1 MEVMTK
7 NRVSSAFLYVSLL
20 AFILFVVYILFINQ
34 EVLYTAHDRSEFIYG
49 APFFHTLMSKPFGL
63 VQYVG
68 AWLTQFFYHPIL
80 GAGMLVAIW
89 ALIFYVGAKAFQ
101 LQRSASALM
110 LLPIACLLTSI
121 VDLGYWI
128 YIFSVRGYWF
138 SQSLGY
144 RAMLSLLW
152 AARSTQRRSSS
163 ARLLPTGR
171 KKWHLVW
178 YLLAFCIYP
187 VLGWFDLLFM
197 LCLMLT
203 AKPSWREILGIV
215 LLVFTAGIWH
225 VLLYSNQNFN
235 DVMLAGMP
243 RFITPIDSST
253 HLSTPFW
260 VLGVVSVLI
269 PLSRK
274 YLARRIVPVLCTAA
288 GVIFTLSFMFHDR
301 NYIDEMR
308 MVRYAEADNWK
319 EVINVAANNPEPTRT
334 MVMLKNVALMNEGGL
349 LERSFKLGNNCT
361 DIYNPDSLHVSFLN
375 IAAPLVFYNYGKM
388 NYAIRLC
395 YENAVATGFSPFY
408 MKLLARSARATEE
421 EKLVDRFT
429 FLLHQHP
436 FYGNWQPAVITEKV
450 SELHQSFADEIS
462 GVDNN
467 CEGYIIDNF
476 SLSSTNNHK
485 IVSEQALFY
494 SMIRCD
500 SHRFWA
506 SLRNYVEL
514 HPDAHFPL
522 HAQEAYIMYL
532 DKAPEEKRM
541 MLPVEQSVYDRYKQF
556 WVALEGYI
564 KQGLKPE
571 EISSKMCGQW
581 KETYWYYNIFGN
593 KI

>member
-89 ALIFYVGAKAFQ
+89 ALIFYVGTKAFQ

-144 RAMLSLLW
+144 LAMLSLLW
-152 AARSTQRRSSS
+152 AARSTPRRSSS
-163 ARLLPTGR
+163 ARLLQTGR

-187 VLGWFDLLFM
+187 VLGWFALLFM

-421 EKLVDRFT
+421 EKLVERFT

-556 WVALEGYI
+556 WAALEGHV